1 MKSLLI
7 LATFCL
13 SFTSFSQNGY
23 VQQTIIDGDTT
34 SKFMPG
40 QIYWKLQQGVDDLIL
55 ESKMNGSKVNIQ
67 YPVVS
72 RDFNGYVKEY
82 VVDNKDL
89 GNFTIRFHSRQN
101 RFLHLCR
108 QNDFISRGEH
118 KVQTLIALLLNTLDL
133 SVSRPCEPMSN

>member
-1 MKSLLI
+1 
-7 LATFCL
+7 
-13 SFTSFSQNGY
+13 
-23 VQQTIIDGDTT
+23 
-34 SKFMPG
+34 MPG

-89 GNFTIRFHSRQN
+89 GNFTIRFHSGDKTVSYIYADRTI
-101 RFLHLCR
+101 LY
-108 QNDFISRGEH
+108 RGENI
-118 KVQTLIALLLNTLDL
+118 KFKL
-133 SVSRPCEPMSN
+133 